1 MAVRPT
7 FSMRSRSAW
16 SLISSMEL
24 PIAMLMA
31 PMNMGS
37 MTKDPCV
44 VDQMQE
50 AGTLSQI
57 SQILEVQ

>member
-1 MAVRPT
+1 
-7 FSMRSRSAW
+7 MRSRSAW